1 MSEENNNEFATK
13 NAWLEMENAEIE
25 EIMSYSQEYADFLSA
40 NKTEREFVESAVEL
54 LRKEGFRPLENTDNL
69 EAGDRIYSVNRGRQ
83 IFIAVIGENDLRE
96 GVRLLG
102 SHIDSPRLD
111 LKPNPLYED
120 GEMALLDTHYYG
132 GIKKYQWVTIPLA
145 LHGLVVREDGSK
157 LEVNIGEED
166 DDPVFYISDI
176 LPHLGKEQMKKK
188 MSKAI
193 TGEDLNVIIGSRP
206 VDDDDEGKKIKKQIL
221 ALLQDKYDITGEDFV
236 SADLQIVPA
245 LETRDVGFDRGLL
258 AGYGHDDRVCSYA
271 ALQAILDVE
280 MPEYTAVT
288 LLVDK
293 EEIGSMG
300 NTGMQSRYFEN
311 TVAHMVSSY
320 YGEYDEL
327 AFRELLHNTEA
338 LSGDVNAA
346 YDPDFAGVFAKNN
359 SSYLN
364 KGIVLTKYTGARGK
378 AGGSEATAEFVGK
391 VRALFNEAGI
401 IWQIGELG
409 KVDKGGGGTIAKF
422 LANYSMEV
430 IDSGPPVLSMH
441 SPYEL
446 VSKVDIYNT
455 YLGYSVFLNSGDD
468 K

>member
-1 MSEENNNEFATK
+1 MSEEDKHGEFKTK
-13 NAWLEMENAEIE
+13 NAWMEMEDAELE
-25 EIMSYSQEYADFLSA
+25 EIMEYSREYAEFLSA
-40 NKTEREFVESAVEL
+40 NKTEREFVESTVEL
-54 LRKEGFRPLENTDNL
+54 LKKEGFRPLTDMDSL
-69 EAGDRIYSVNRGRQ
+69 EAGDRVYSVNRGRQ
-83 IFIAVIGENDLRE
+83 IFIAVVGEKDLRE
-96 GVRLLG
+96 GLRLLG
-102 SHIDSPRLD
+102 AHIDSPRLD

-120 GEMALLDTHYYG
+120 GEMALMDTHYYG

-145 LHGLVVREDGSK
+145 LHGLVVREDGSR
-157 LEVNIGEED
+157 LEVNIGED
-166 DDPVFYISDI
+166 DEDPVFYISDI

-188 MSKAI
+188 MSEAI
-193 TGEDLNVIIGSRP
+193 TGEDLNVVIGSRP
-206 VDDDDEGKKIKKQIL
+206 ADDEEEDEKIKKGIL
-221 ALLQDKYDITGEDFV
+221 DLLQEKYNITGEDFV

-245 LETRDVGFDRGLL
+245 IKVRDVGLDRGLL

-280 MPEYTAVT
+280 VPHYTAVT

-311 TVAHMVSSY
+311 TVARLVDTY
-320 YGEYDEL
+320 YGTYDEL
-327 AFRELLHNTEA
+327 AFRELLHNSEA

-346 YDPDFAGVFAKNN
+346 YDPDFAGVFARNN

-391 VRALFNEAGI
+391 VRSLFNKAGV

-455 YLGYSVFLNSGDD
+455 YLGYSVFLGNTE
-468 K
+468 

>member
-1 MSEENNNEFATK
+1 MSKEEKKFKGFKRK
-13 NAWLEMENAEIE
+13 NAWLEMEEE
-25 EIMSYSQEYADFLSA
+25 EIDEIMDYSCNYASFLSA
-40 NKTEREFVESAVEL
+40 NKTEREFVDSAVEL
-54 LRKEGFRPLENTDNL
+54 LEEEGFRQLEDVDEL
-69 EAGDRIYSVNRGRQ
+69 EAGDKIYSVNRGRQ
-83 IFIAVIGENDLRE
+83 IFISVIGENDLQE
-96 GVRLLG
+96 GFRLLG

-111 LKPNPLYED
+111 LRPNPLYED

-132 GIKKYQWVTIPLA
+132 GIKTYQWVTIPLA
-145 LHGLVVREDGSK
+145 LHGIIVREDGSK
-157 LEVNIGEED
+157 HIVNIGEKE

-193 TGEDLNVIIGSRP
+193 KGEDLNVVIGSRP
-206 VDDDDEGKKIKKQIL
+206 IEEDDKGEKIKKNIL
-221 ALLQDKYDITGEDFV
+221 SLLDEKYNIEGEDLV
-236 SADLQIVPA
+236 SADLQVVPA
-245 LETRDVGFDRGLL
+245 LKTRDVGFDRGLL
-258 AGYGHDDRVCSYA
+258 AGYGMDDRVCSYA
-271 ALQAILDVE
+271 ALQAVIEVE
-280 MPEYTAVT
+280 NPDYTAVT

-311 TVAHMVSSY
+311 TAAEIVEKY
-320 YGEYDEL
+320 YGEYREM
-327 AFRELLHNTEA
+327 AFRRLLENTEA

-346 YDPDFAGVFAKNN
+346 YDPDFAGVFAKQN

-364 KGIVLTKYTGARGK
+364 KGVVITKYTGSRGK
-378 AGGSEATAEFVGK
+378 AGGSEASAEFVGK
-391 VRALFNEAGI
+391 VRSLFNNAGV
-401 IWQIGELG
+401 IWQTGELG

-430 IDSGPPVLSMH
+430 IDCGPPVLSMH

-455 YLGYSVFLNSGDD
+455 YLGYSVFLSD
-468 K
+468 